1 LQLWRFSRESRSVAG
16 LSNKGRGLKWARAF
30 FSEVSKMT
38 QTSMSKMTHN
48 WLAEFSGFLLSEG
61 LADGSIAEY
70 SRILQQFLRDCPNP
84 LSASTADIVRF
95 LSKHFWSPATTQLVL
110 ATLKRFFRFLFVEG
124 FRSDDPTA
132 FLQPPKVPKPL
143 PRYLSQ
149 TEVAQLLD
157 RLTEVWVYGRKRK
170 HRQFRLTIRD
180 AAILELLY
188 ATGMRVGEL
197 VKLKVSDLDLDAQTV
212 RVNGKGDKERI
223 CFFGRVAKERLMAW
237 LDERQRWLQVKNAV
251 SDWLFIGKRS
261 PLRPLRRETV
271 IRLVN
276 RYSMATI
283 SKRISPHWLRHS
295 FAAHLLEGGA
305 NIIAIG
311 ELLGHSRLTTTERYC
326 FVVPS
331 LLWSHYAFHPKAKG
345 GEGDDRKA
353 FAG

>member
-1 LQLWRFSRESRSVAG
+1 MTQW
-16 LSNKGRGLKWARAF
+16 K
-30 FSEVSKMT
+30 VSKMT
-38 QTSMSKMTHN
+38 YD
-48 WLAEFSGFLLSEG
+48 WLAEFRGFLLAEG
-61 LADGSIAEY
+61 LSDSSISEY
-70 SRILQQFLRDCPNP
+70 SRILRQFLCDCPNP
-84 LSASTADIVRF
+84 LSASTNDIVRF

-110 ATLKRFFRFLFVEG
+110 ATLKRFFRFLVVEG
-124 FRSDDPTA
+124 FRNDDPTA

-157 RLTEVWVYGRKRK
+157 GLTTVWVYGRKRK
-170 HRQFRLTIRD
+170 HRKFRLTIRD

-197 VKLKVSDLDLDAQTV
+197 VKLKVSDIDFDAQTV
-212 RVNGKGDKERI
+212 RVNGKGSKERI
-223 CFFGRVAKERLMAW
+223 CFFGRVAKERLVAW
-237 LDERQRWLQVKNAV
+237 LDERQRWLQVKRVA

-276 RYSMATI
+276 RYSVATI
-283 SKRISPHWLRHS
+283 GKRISPHCLRHS
-295 FAAHLLEGGA
+295 FAAHLLEGGSSV
-305 NIIAIG
+305 ITIG

-331 LLWSHYAFHPKAKG
+331 LLRAHYAFHPKAKG
-345 GEGDDRKA
+345 GESDDRKA

>member
-1 LQLWRFSRESRSVAG
+1 
-16 LSNKGRGLKWARAF
+16 
-30 FSEVSKMT
+30 MT
-38 QTSMSKMTHN
+38 CD
-48 WLAEFSGFLLSEG
+48 WLAEFGGFLFSEG
-61 LADGSIAEY
+61 LSDGSIAEY
-70 SRILQQFLRDCPNP
+70 SRILRQFLRDCPNP
-84 LSASTADIVRF
+84 LSASTNDIVRF
-95 LSKHFWSPATTQLVL
+95 FSKRCWSPATMQLAL
-110 ATLKRFFRFLFVEG
+110 ATLKRFFRFLVAEG

-170 HRQFRLTIRD
+170 HRQFRLTVRD
-180 AAILELLY
+180 SAILELLY
-188 ATGMRVGEL
+188 SAGLRVGEL
-197 VKLKVSDLDLDAQTV
+197 VKLKVSDIDLDAQIV
-212 RVNGKGDKERI
+212 RVNGKGSKERI

-237 LDERQRWLQVKNAV
+237 LDERQRWLQVKKVA

-276 RYSMATI
+276 RYSVATI
-283 SKRISPHWLRHS
+283 GKRISPHWLRHS
-295 FAAHLLEGGA
+295 FASHLLAGGA
-305 NIIAIG
+305 NIVAIA

-331 LLWSHYAFHPKAKG
+331 LLRAHYAFHPKAKG
-345 GEGDDRKA
+345 GESDD
-353 FAG
+353 

>member
-1 LQLWRFSRESRSVAG
+1 MTQW
-16 LSNKGRGLKWARAF
+16 K
-30 FSEVSKMT
+30 VSKMT
-38 QTSMSKMTHN
+38 YDWQ
-48 WLAEFSGFLLSEG
+48 AEFRGFLLAEG
-61 LADGSIAEY
+61 LSNSSIAEY
-70 SRILQQFLRDCPNP
+70 SRILRQFLCDCPNP
-84 LSASTADIVRF
+84 LSASTNDIVRF
-95 LSKHFWSPATTQLVL
+95 LAKHSWSPATTQLVL
-110 ATLKRFFRFLFVEG
+110 AALKRFFRFLYTEG

-157 RLTEVWVYGRKRK
+157 GLTEVWVYGSKRK
-170 HRQFRLTIRD
+170 YRKLYLTVRD

-197 VKLKVSDLDLDAQTV
+197 VKLKIGDIDLDAQTV

-223 CFFGRVAKERLMAW
+223 CFFGRVAKERLAAW
-237 LDERQRWLQVKNAV
+237 LEERQRWLQVKNVV

-276 RYSMATI
+276 RYSVATI
-283 SKRISPHWLRHS
+283 GKRISPHWLRHS
-295 FAAHLLEGGA
+295 FASHLLAGGA
-305 NIIAIG
+305 NIVVVG

-326 FVVPS
+326 HVTPA
-331 LLWSHYAFHPKAKG
+331 LLRGQYAFHPKAKG
-345 GEGDDRKA
+345 GESND
-353 FAG
+353 

>member
-1 LQLWRFSRESRSVAG
+1 MTTKPMQMQMTQW
-16 LSNKGRGLKWARAF
+16 K
-30 FSEVSKMT
+30 VSKMT
-38 QTSMSKMTHN
+38 CD
-48 WLAEFSGFLLSEG
+48 WLAEFGGFLFSEG
-61 LADGSIAEY
+61 LSDGSIAEY
-70 SRILQQFLRDCPNP
+70 SRILRQFLRDCPNP
-84 LSASTADIVRF
+84 LSASTNDIVRF
-95 LSKHFWSPATTQLVL
+95 FSKRCWSPATMQLAL
-110 ATLKRFFRFLFVEG
+110 ATLKRFFRFLVAEG

-157 RLTEVWVYGRKRK
+157 GLTAVWVYGRKRK
-170 HRQFRLTIRD
+170 HRKLRLTVRD
-180 AAILELLY
+180 AAILELFY

-197 VKLKVSDLDLDAQTV
+197 VKLKIGDIDLDAQTV

-237 LDERQRWLQVKNAV
+237 LEERQRWLQVKNV
-251 SDWLFIGKRS
+251 MSDWLFIGKRS

-276 RYSMATI
+276 RYSVATI

-295 FAAHLLEGGA
+295 FATHLLERGA
-305 NIIAIG
+305 NIVAVG

-326 FVVPS
+326 HVTPA
-331 LLWSHYAFHPKAKG
+331 LLRVQYAFHPKAKG
-345 GEGDDRKA
+345 GESND
-353 FAG
+353 

>member
-1 LQLWRFSRESRSVAG
+1 
-16 LSNKGRGLKWARAF
+16 
-30 FSEVSKMT
+30 
-38 QTSMSKMTHN
+38 MSKMTHD

-70 SRILQQFLRDCPNP
+70 SRILRQFLRDCPNP
-84 LSASTADIVRF
+84 LSASTNDIVRF
-95 LSKHFWSPATTQLVL
+95 LAKHSWSPATTQLALSVF
-110 ATLKRFFRFLFVEG
+110 KRFFRFLYTEG
-124 FRSDDPTA
+124 FRNDDPTA

-149 TEVAQLLD
+149 TEVARLLD

-170 HRQFRLTIRD
+170 HRQFRLTVRD
-180 AAILELLY
+180 SAILELLY
-188 ATGMRVGEL
+188 SAGLRVGEL

-212 RVNGKGDKERI
+212 RVNGKGNKERI

-237 LDERQRWLQVKNAV
+237 LEERQRWLQVKKV
-251 SDWLFIGKRS
+251 TSDWLFIGKRS

-276 RYSMATI
+276 RYSVATI
-283 SKRISPHWLRHS
+283 GKRISPHWLRHS
-295 FAAHLLEGGA
+295 FASHLLERGA
-305 NIIAIG
+305 HIIAVG

-345 GEGDDRKA
+345 GESDDGRA
-353 FAG
+353 AQNQR

>member
-1 LQLWRFSRESRSVAG
+1 
-16 LSNKGRGLKWARAF
+16 
-30 FSEVSKMT
+30 MT
-38 QTSMSKMTHN
+38 YD
-48 WLAEFSGFLLSEG
+48 WLAEFSGFLLAEG

-70 SRILQQFLRDCPNP
+70 SRILRQFLRDCPDP

-95 LSKHFWSPATTQLVL
+95 LAKRSWSPATTQLVL
-110 ATLKRFFRFLFVEG
+110 ATLKRFFRFLVVEG

-157 RLTEVWVYGRKRK
+157 GLKAVWVYGRKRK
-170 HRQFRLTIRD
+170 HRKFRLTVRD
-180 AAILELLY
+180 AAIVELFY
-188 ATGMRVGEL
+188 AIGMRVGEL
-197 VKLKVSDLDLDAQTV
+197 VKLKIGDIDLDAQTV
-212 RVNGKGDKERI
+212 RVNGKGGKERL
-223 CFFGRVAKERLMAW
+223 CFFGRVAKERLAAW
-237 LDERQRWLQVKNAV
+237 LDERQRWLQVKRVA

-271 IRLVN
+271 IRLIN
-276 RYSMATI
+276 RYGMSVI
-283 SKRISPHWLRHS
+283 GKRISPHWLRHS
-295 FAAHLLEGGA
+295 FATHLLAGGA
-305 NIIAIG
+305 NIVAIA

-331 LLWSHYAFHPKAKG
+331 LLRAHYAFHPKAKG
-345 GEGDDRKA
+345 GESDDRKA

>member
-1 LQLWRFSRESRSVAG
+1 
-16 LSNKGRGLKWARAF
+16 
-30 FSEVSKMT
+30 MT
-38 QTSMSKMTHN
+38 YD
-48 WLAEFSGFLLSEG
+48 WLAEFNGFLLAEG

-70 SRILQQFLRDCPNP
+70 SRILRQFLCDCPNP
-84 LSASTADIVRF
+84 LSATTDDIVRF
-95 LSKHFWSPATTQLVL
+95 LVKHSWSPATTQLALSVF
-110 ATLKRFFRFLFVEG
+110 KRFFRFLYTEG

-143 PRYLSQ
+143 PHYLSQ

-157 RLTEVWVYGRKRK
+157 GLMAVWVYGSKRK
-170 HRQFRLTIRD
+170 HRKLHLTVRD

-197 VKLKVSDLDLDAQTV
+197 VKLKVSDIDLDAQTV
-212 RVNGKGDKERI
+212 RVNGKGNKERI
-223 CFFGRVAKERLMAW
+223 CFFGRVAKRCLAAWLEERL
-237 LDERQRWLQVKNAV
+237 RWLRLKRVA

-276 RYSMATI
+276 RYSVATI
-283 SKRISPHWLRHS
+283 GKRISPHWLRHS
-295 FAAHLLEGGA
+295 FASHLLAGGA
-305 NIIAIG
+305 NIVAIA

-331 LLWSHYAFHPKAKG
+331 LLRAHYAFHPKEKG

>member
-1 LQLWRFSRESRSVAG
+1 
-16 LSNKGRGLKWARAF
+16 
-30 FSEVSKMT
+30 MT
-38 QTSMSKMTHN
+38 YD

-70 SRILQQFLRDCPNP
+70 SRILRQFLRDCPNP
-84 LSASTADIVRF
+84 LSASTNDIVRF
-95 LSKHFWSPATTQLVL
+95 LAKHSWSPATTQLVL
-110 ATLKRFFRFLFVEG
+110 AALKRFFRFLVVEG
-124 FRSDDPTA
+124 FRNDDPTA
-132 FLQPPKVPKPL
+132 FLQPPKVPKSL

-149 TEVAQLLD
+149 AEVTQLLD
-157 RLTEVWVYGRKRK
+157 GLAAVWVYGRKRK
-170 HRQFRLTIRD
+170 HRKLHLTVRD

-188 ATGMRVGEL
+188 SAGLRVGEL
-197 VKLKVSDLDLDAQTV
+197 VKLKIGDIDLDAQTV
-212 RVNGKGDKERI
+212 RVNGKGGKERI

-276 RYSMATI
+276 RYSVATI
-283 SKRISPHWLRHS
+283 GKRISPHWLRHS
-295 FAAHLLEGGA
+295 FASHLLAGGA
-305 NIIAIG
+305 NIVAIA

-331 LLWSHYAFHPKAKG
+331 LLWVHYAFHPKATG
-345 GEGDDRKA
+345 GESDD
-353 FAG
+353 

>member
-1 LQLWRFSRESRSVAG
+1 
-16 LSNKGRGLKWARAF
+16 
-30 FSEVSKMT
+30 MT

-61 LADGSIAEY
+61 LSDGSIAEY
-70 SRILQQFLRDCPNP
+70 SRILRQFLRDCPNP
-84 LSASTADIVRF
+84 LSASTGDIVRF
-95 LSKHFWSPATTQLVL
+95 LAKHSWSPATTQLVL
-110 ATLKRFFRFLFVEG
+110 AALKRFFRSLVVEG

-149 TEVAQLLD
+149 TEVTQLLD
-157 RLTEVWVYGRKRK
+157 RLAEVWVYGRKRK
-170 HRQFRLTIRD
+170 HRKFRLTIRD

-197 VKLKVSDLDLDAQTV
+197 VKLKVSDIDLDAQIV
-212 RVNGKGDKERI
+212 RVFGKGGKERL

-237 LDERQRWLQVKNAV
+237 LNERQRWLQMKKVA

-261 PLRPLRRETV
+261 PLRPLRRETI

-331 LLWSHYAFHPKAKG
+331 LLRAHYALHPKTKG
-345 GEGDDRKA
+345 GEQR
-353 FAG
+353 

>member
-1 LQLWRFSRESRSVAG
+1 MTNDW
-16 LSNKGRGLKWARAF
+16 LS
-30 FSEVSKMT
+30 
-38 QTSMSKMTHN
+38 
-48 WLAEFSGFLLSEG
+48 EFNGFLLSEG
-61 LADGSIAEY
+61 LSDSSIAEY
-70 SRILQQFLRDCPNP
+70 SRILRQFLRDCPNP

-95 LSKHFWSPATTQLVL
+95 LSKHSWSPATTQLVL
-110 ATLKRFFRFLFVEG
+110 AALKRFFRFLVVEG

-132 FLQPPKVPKPL
+132 FLQSPKVPKPL

-157 RLTEVWVYGRKRK
+157 GLTTVWVYGRKRK
-170 HRQFRLTIRD
+170 HRKFRLTVRD

-197 VKLKVSDLDLDAQTV
+197 VKLKISDIDLDAQTV

-223 CFFGRVAKERLMAW
+223 CFFGRVAKQRLMAW
-237 LDERQRWLQVKNAV
+237 LEERQRWLQVKNAV

-276 RYSMATI
+276 RYSVATI
-283 SKRISPHWLRHS
+283 GKRISPHWLRHS
-295 FAAHLLEGGA
+295 FATHLLERGA
-305 NIIAIG
+305 HIIAVG

-326 FVVPS
+326 HVTPA
-331 LLWSHYAFHPKAKG
+331 LLRVHYAFHPKAKG
-345 GEGDDRKA
+345 GEKQ
-353 FAG
+353 

>member
-1 LQLWRFSRESRSVAG
+1 MKMTQWG
-16 LSNKGRGLKWARAF
+16 
-30 FSEVSKMT
+30 VSKMT
-38 QTSMSKMTHN
+38 CD
-48 WLAEFSGFLLSEG
+48 WLAEFNGFLLSEG

-70 SRILQQFLRDCPNP
+70 SRILRQFLRDYPNP
-84 LSASTADIVRF
+84 LDASTADIVRF
-95 LSKHFWSPATTQLVL
+95 LSKRCWSPATTQLALSVF
-110 ATLKRFFRFLFVEG
+110 KRFFRYLYTEG
-124 FRSDDPTA
+124 FRGDDPTA

-157 RLTEVWVYGRKRK
+157 GLKAVWVYGRKRK
-170 HRQFRLTIRD
+170 HRELHLTVRD
-180 AAILELLY
+180 TAILELLY

-197 VKLKVSDLDLDAQTV
+197 VKLKVSDIDLDAQIV

-237 LDERQRWLQVKNAV
+237 LDERQRWLQVKRVA
-251 SDWLFIGKRS
+251 SDWLFIGKWS

-271 IRLVN
+271 IRLIN
-276 RYSMATI
+276 RYSVATI
-283 SKRISPHWLRHS
+283 GKRNSPHWLRHS
-295 FAAHLLEGGA
+295 FSAHLLEGGA
-305 NIIAIG
+305 TIVAIG

-331 LLWSHYAFHPKAKG
+331 LLRAHYAFHPKAKG
-345 GEGDDRKA
+345 GESDDRKA

>member
-1 LQLWRFSRESRSVAG
+1 
-16 LSNKGRGLKWARAF
+16 
-30 FSEVSKMT
+30 MT
-38 QTSMSKMTHN
+38 CD
-48 WLAEFSGFLLSEG
+48 WLAEFGGFLFSEG
-61 LADGSIAEY
+61 LSDGSIAEY
-70 SRILQQFLRDCPNP
+70 SRILRQFLRDCPNP
-84 LSASTADIVRF
+84 LSASTNDIVRF
-95 LSKHFWSPATTQLVL
+95 FSKRCWSPATMQLAL
-110 ATLKRFFRFLFVEG
+110 ATLKRFFRFLVAEG

-170 HRQFRLTIRD
+170 HRQFRLTVRD
-180 AAILELLY
+180 SAILELLY
-188 ATGMRVGEL
+188 SAGLRVGEL
-197 VKLKVSDLDLDAQTV
+197 VKLKVSDIDLDAQIV
-212 RVNGKGDKERI
+212 RVNGKGSKERI

-237 LDERQRWLQVKNAV
+237 LDERQRWLQVKKVA

-276 RYSMATI
+276 RYSVATI
-283 SKRISPHWLRHS
+283 GKRISPHWLRHS
-295 FAAHLLEGGA
+295 FASHLLAGGA
-305 NIIAIG
+305 NIVAIA

-331 LLWSHYAFHPKAKG
+331 LLRAHYAFHPKAKG
-345 GEGDDRKA
+345 GESDDRKA

>member
-1 LQLWRFSRESRSVAG
+1 
-16 LSNKGRGLKWARAF
+16 
-30 FSEVSKMT
+30 MT
-38 QTSMSKMTHN
+38 CG
-48 WLAEFSGFLLSEG
+48 WLTEFSGFLLSEG
-61 LADGSIAEY
+61 LSDSSIAEY
-70 SRILQQFLRDCPNP
+70 SRILRQFLRDCPNP

-95 LSKHFWSPATTQLVL
+95 LAKHSWSPATTQLVL
-110 ATLKRFFRFLFVEG
+110 ATLKRFFRFLVVEG
-124 FRSDDPTA
+124 FRNDDPTA

-157 RLTEVWVYGRKRK
+157 GLTAVWVYGRKRK
-170 HRQFRLTIRD
+170 HRKFRLTVRD

-197 VKLKVSDLDLDAQTV
+197 VKLKIGDIDLDTQIV
-212 RVNGKGDKERI
+212 RVNGKGGKERI
-223 CFFGRVAKERLMAW
+223 CLFGRVAKERLMAW
-237 LDERQRWLQVKNAV
+237 LEERQRWLQVKKV
-251 SDWLFIGKRS
+251 TSDWLFIGKRS

-276 RYSMATI
+276 RYSVATI
-283 SKRISPHWLRHS
+283 GKRISPHWLRHS
-295 FAAHLLEGGA
+295 FASHLLERGA
-305 NIIAIG
+305 HIIAVG

-345 GEGDDRKA
+345 GESDD
-353 FAG
+353 